1 MTFARL
7 AVDIGGTFTD
17 VVIETG
23 GEHFTTKVLTTPRA
37 PEEAVVAGTRIVLRQ
52 AGLAFSDLAVFVHGT
67 TLATNAI
74 IERKGAKTALVATEG
89 FRDVIEIADEGR
101 YDQYDVFI
109 DKPKPLVPRRLRF
122 TVPERVDVNGTVRL
136 ALDEAAVRAVAAG
149 LPRGKIEAVAVAFIH
164 AYVNGGHEARVRDI
178 LAEECPGLWIA
189 LSSEVAPEMR
199 EYERTSTTIASA
211 YVQPLIAGYLGRL
224 ADAFAAEGSHAPIQ
238 LMTSGGSLAGLD
250 TASRFPI
257 RLVESGP
264 AGGAILAA
272 HVPAPRQGRQGLS
285 FCMGGPTAQKL
296 PVQGMRPPQ
305 RRRLA
310 GGPGARVPQSSRA
323 P

>member
-17 VVIETG
+17 VVIEAG

-109 DKPKPLVPRRLRF
+109 DKPKPL
-122 TVPERVDVNGTVRL
+122 
-136 ALDEAAVRAVAAG
+136 
-149 LPRGKIEAVAVAFIH
+149 
-164 AYVNGGHEARVRDI
+164 
-178 LAEECPGLWIA
+178 
-189 LSSEVAPEMR
+189 
-199 EYERTSTTIASA
+199 
-211 YVQPLIAGYLGRL
+211 
-224 ADAFAAEGSHAPIQ
+224 
-238 LMTSGGSLAGLD
+238 
-250 TASRFPI
+250 
-257 RLVESGP
+257 
-264 AGGAILAA
+264 
-272 HVPAPRQGRQGLS
+272 
-285 FCMGGPTAQKL
+285 
-296 PVQGMRPPQ
+296 
-305 RRRLA
+305 
-310 GGPGARVPQSSRA
+310 
-323 P
+323 

>member
-17 VVIETG
+17 VVIEAG
-23 GEHFTTKVLTTPRA
+23 GEHVTTKVLTTPRA

-74 IERKGAKTALVATEG
+74 IERKGARTALVATEG

-136 ALDEAAVRAVAAG
+136 ALDEAAVRAVAAE
-149 LPRGKIEAVAVAFIH
+149 LRRENIEAVAVAFIH

-178 LAEECPGLWIA
+178 LAEE
-189 LSSEVAPEMR
+189 
-199 EYERTSTTIASA
+199 
-211 YVQPLIAGYLGRL
+211 
-224 ADAFAAEGSHAPIQ
+224 
-238 LMTSGGSLAGLD
+238 
-250 TASRFPI
+250 
-257 RLVESGP
+257 
-264 AGGAILAA
+264 
-272 HVPAPRQGRQGLS
+272 
-285 FCMGGPTAQKL
+285 
-296 PVQGMRPPQ
+296 
-305 RRRLA
+305 
-310 GGPGARVPQSSRA
+310 
-323 P
+323 